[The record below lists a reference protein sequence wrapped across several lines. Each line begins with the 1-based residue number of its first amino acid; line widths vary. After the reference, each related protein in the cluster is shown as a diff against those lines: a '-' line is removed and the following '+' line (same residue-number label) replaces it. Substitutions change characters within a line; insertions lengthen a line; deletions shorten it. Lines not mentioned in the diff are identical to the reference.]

1 MSHEDIAAES
11 KSATAGTSGSDDLR
25 VRWWASLWLWPGV
38 VIGLASIAEAL
49 FGVIG
54 AILVSGEALAVVA
67 LFAGVVI
74 FDRRHRPTVGAAA
87 VCVASLAV
95 LAGLALLQKA
105 HHLNGGSLATE
116 TSPPAS
122 PANWQWQT
130 ISQASA
136 QQANFSGTELDGANL
151 AGLQL
156 SRKDFNGVQANGAS
170 FRGAD
175 LAYASFRGASLKDA
189 CLQGANL
196 TGADLAGADLSGA
209 DVAGVTVSAQEM
221 KMALVWPGQNSSP
234 AAACQ

>member
-116 TSPPAS
+116 TSPLPR
-122 PANWQWQT
+122 PQT
-130 ISQASA
+130 G
-136 QQANFSGTELDGANL
+136 SGK
-151 AGLQL
+151 L
-156 SRKDFNGVQANGAS
+156 SRRLRLSRRTSAARNSMARIWPAFNCHARILMECKQTAPLSAEPILPMRAS
-170 FRGAD
+170 G
-175 LAYASFRGASLKDA
+175 
-189 CLQGANL
+189 
-196 TGADLAGADLSGA
+196 
-209 DVAGVTVSAQEM
+209 E
-221 KMALVWPGQNSSP
+221 P
-234 AAACQ
+234 A